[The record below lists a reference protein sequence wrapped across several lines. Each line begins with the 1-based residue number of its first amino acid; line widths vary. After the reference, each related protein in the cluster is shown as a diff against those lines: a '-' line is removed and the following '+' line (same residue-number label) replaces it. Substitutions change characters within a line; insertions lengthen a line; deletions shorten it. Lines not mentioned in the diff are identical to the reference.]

1 MFKKKFLILRILLAT
16 LIGIILLGYVLLQLP
31 SVQNYL
37 GHVVANRISKAIGT
51 EVKVGRVGFSL
62 FDKLDVEDLLI
73 KDQKNDTLIYAKSFK
88 LRISDLFFSSND
100 PTIKYIGLDNAKV
113 YVNRETETW
122 NYQFILDY
130 LNKDSNKNN
139 SKKNFDLK
147 KIDLN
152 NIHFIQNDKW
162 LGKKSDL
169 TAENV
174 LINIKS
180 NQADQ
185 IAIDL
190 ITINKPFFTVQNI
203 KALNTNKTPTNKKS
217 SKQPNIFVSDLK
229 ILNGKIW
236 IEDGNNIPIQN
247 FDGMHIRMQDLNAS
261 IKNISKI
268 NELSW
273 YPETLI

>member
-1 MFKKKFLILRILLAT
+1 
-16 LIGIILLGYVLLQLP
+16 
-31 SVQNYL
+31 L